1 MTLTLSNVILH
12 QIVKQDDDSLNVHLR
27 DGPLPLT
34 EQTENL
40 MGDIHRVYHAKAGK
54 GFALF
59 DTESDFQQW
68 LKAYRADTLDFQALS
83 ERAVDRLRAELA
95 KYPFADNG
103 TLVMAHYRALAT
115 DYLFIGV
122 LESKH
127 SLRVTDELEVNAT
140 EYLDVSK
147 MDIAARIDL
156 STWETDAESNRYLSF
171 IKGRVGR
178 KVADFF
184 LDFLQAEVGMDSK
197 QQNQVLMQAVEDYCD
212 DARLDKEEKHNTRK
226 QVFDYC
232 NDQLKAG
239 DEVVVKELAGELP
252 ATPDGTDFYQY
263 ANQQGYELE
272 AQFPAD
278 RTTMRKLTKFV
289 GAGGGLS
296 VNFDAMLL
304 GERVF
309 YDPET
314 DTLTIKGTPPNL
326 RDQLQRRL
334 SSRDDD

>member
-12 QIVKQDDDSLNVHLR
+12 QIVKQADDSLNVQLR
-27 DGPLPLT
+27 DGPLPLN

-40 MGDIHRVYHAKAGK
+40 MADVHRVYHAKAGK

-59 DTESDFQQW
+59 DTESEFQQW
-68 LKAYRADTLDFQALS
+68 LKAYRADELDFRAFS
-83 ERAVDRLRAELA
+83 ERAVERLRAELA
-95 KYPFADNG
+95 KYPFADSG

-115 DYLFIGV
+115 DYVFIGV
-122 LESKH
+122 VESKH
-127 SLRVTDELEVNAT
+127 SLRVTDELDVNAT

-147 MDIAARIDL
+147 MDIAVRIDL
-156 STWETDAESNRYLSF
+156 STWETDPASNRYLSF

-212 DARLDKEEKHNTRK
+212 DARLDKEEKNNYRK
-226 QVFDYC
+226 QVYDYC

-239 DEVVVKELAGELP
+239 DEVVVKELAEELP
-252 ATPDGTDFYQY
+252 ATPEGTDFYQY
-263 ANQQGYELE
+263 TNQQGYELE

-289 GAGGGLS
+289 GSGGGLS
-296 VNFDAMLL
+296 VNFDAMLM

-309 YDPET
+309 YDPDT

-334 SSRDDD
+334 SSRDDE

>member
-12 QIVKQDDDSLNVHLR
+12 QIVKQADDSLNVQLR
-27 DGPLPLT
+27 DGPLPLN

-40 MGDIHRVYHAKAGK
+40 MADVHRVYHAKAGK

-59 DTESDFQQW
+59 DTESEFQQW
-68 LKAYRADTLDFQALS
+68 LKAYRADELDFRAFS
-83 ERAVDRLRAELA
+83 ERAVERLRAELA
-95 KYPFADNG
+95 KYPFADSG

-115 DYLFIGV
+115 DYVFIGV
-122 LESKH
+122 VESKH
-127 SLRVTDELEVNAT
+127 SLRVTDELDVNAT

-156 STWETDAESNRYLSF
+156 STWETDPASNRYLSF

-212 DARLDKEEKHNTRK
+212 DARLDKEEKNNYRK
-226 QVFDYC
+226 QVYDYC

-239 DEVVVKELAGELP
+239 DEVVVKELAEELP
-252 ATPDGTDFYQY
+252 ATPEGTDFYQY
-263 ANQQGYELE
+263 TNQQGYELE

-289 GAGGGLS
+289 GSGGGLS
-296 VNFDAMLL
+296 VNFDAMLM

-309 YDPET
+309 YDPDT

-326 RDQLQRRL
+326 RDQLQRCL
-334 SSRDDD
+334 SSRDDE

>member
-12 QIVKQDDDSLNVHLR
+12 QIVKQADDSLNVQLR
-27 DGPLPLT
+27 DGPLPLN

-40 MGDIHRVYHAKAGK
+40 MADVHRVYHAKAGK

-59 DTESDFQQW
+59 DTESEFQQW
-68 LKAYRADTLDFQALS
+68 LKAYRADELDFRAFS
-83 ERAVDRLRAELA
+83 ERAVERLRAELA
-95 KYPFADNG
+95 KYPFADSG

-115 DYLFIGV
+115 DYVFIGV
-122 LESKH
+122 VESKH
-127 SLRVTDELEVNAT
+127 SLRVTDELDVNAT

-156 STWETDAESNRYLSF
+156 STWETDPASNRYLSF

-212 DARLDKEEKHNTRK
+212 DARLDKEEKNNYRK
-226 QVFDYC
+226 QVYDYC
-232 NDQLKAG
+232 NEQLKAG
-239 DEVVVKELAGELP
+239 DEVVVKELAEELP
-252 ATPDGTDFYQY
+252 ATPEGTDFYQY
-263 ANQQGYELE
+263 TNQQGYELE

-289 GAGGGLS
+289 GSGGGLS
-296 VNFDAMLL
+296 VNFDAMLM

-309 YDPET
+309 YDPDT

-334 SSRDDD
+334 SSRDDE

>member
-12 QIVKQDDDSLNVHLR
+12 QIVKQADDSLNVQLR
-27 DGPLPLT
+27 DGPLPLN

-40 MGDIHRVYHAKAGK
+40 MADVHRVYHAKAGK

-59 DTESDFQQW
+59 DTESEFQQW
-68 LKAYRADTLDFQALS
+68 LKAYRADELDFQAFS
-83 ERAVDRLRAELA
+83 ERAVERLRAELA
-95 KYPFADNG
+95 KYPFADSG

-115 DYLFIGV
+115 DYVFIGV
-122 LESKH
+122 VESKH
-127 SLRVTDELEVNAT
+127 SLRVTDELDVNAT

-156 STWETDAESNRYLSF
+156 STWETDPASNRYLSF

-212 DARLDKEEKHNTRK
+212 DARLDKEEKNNYRK
-226 QVFDYC
+226 QVYDYC

-239 DEVVVKELAGELP
+239 DEVVVKELAEELP
-252 ATPDGTDFYQY
+252 ATPEGTDFYQY
-263 ANQQGYELE
+263 TNQQGYELE

-289 GAGGGLS
+289 GSGGGLS
-296 VNFDAMLL
+296 VNFDAMLM

-309 YDPET
+309 YDPDT

-334 SSRDDD
+334 SSRDDE

>member
-12 QIVKQDDDSLNVHLR
+12 QIVKQADDSLNVQLR
-27 DGPLPLT
+27 DGPLPLN

-40 MGDIHRVYHAKAGK
+40 MADVHRVYHAKAGK

-59 DTESDFQQW
+59 DTESEFQQW
-68 LKAYRADTLDFQALS
+68 LKAYRADELDFRAFS
-83 ERAVDRLRAELA
+83 ERAVERLRAELA
-95 KYPFADNG
+95 KYPFADSG

-115 DYLFIGV
+115 DYVFIGV
-122 LESKH
+122 VESKH
-127 SLRVTDELEVNAT
+127 SLRVTDELDVNAT

-156 STWETDAESNRYLSF
+156 STWETDPASNRYLSF

-212 DARLDKEEKHNTRK
+212 DARLDKEEKNNYRK
-226 QVFDYC
+226 QVYDYC

-239 DEVVVKELAGELP
+239 DEVVVKELAEELP
-252 ATPDGTDFYQY
+252 ATPEGTDFYQY
-263 ANQQGYELE
+263 TNQQGYELE

-289 GAGGGLS
+289 GSGGGLS
-296 VNFDAMLL
+296 VNFDAMLM

-309 YDPET
+309 YDPDT

-334 SSRDDD
+334 SSRDDK